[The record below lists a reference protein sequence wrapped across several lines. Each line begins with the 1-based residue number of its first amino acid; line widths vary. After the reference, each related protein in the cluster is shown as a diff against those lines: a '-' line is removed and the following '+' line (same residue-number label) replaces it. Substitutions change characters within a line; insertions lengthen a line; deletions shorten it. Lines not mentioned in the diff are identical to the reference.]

1 MRRVS
6 LAARRARQFLRRP
19 PRPRWFRPALYA
31 GGGGLGLLLGAGLG
45 LWATTSGLFAA
56 AEGALVS
63 RLLAVSADA
72 GFAVR
77 QVYVDG
83 RVRTGLEELRARLG
97 VQIGDPILGVD
108 TDAARARLEQLTW
121 VDQAS
126 IGRMLP
132 GSLYV
137 RLVERQPLALWQQG
151 RQFAVIDR
159 TGAVIERGLD
169 EASLPEAYRH
179 LRVLVGEDAPGH
191 AEALFAL
198 LSTEPAL
205 SERVVAATWVGD
217 RRWNLHLDDQ
227 VDVMLPEQDPQT
239 AWRLLATKA
248 RDEGLLE
255 RAIKVVD
262 LRLLPERIRLQLDP
276 RVPANRGA

>member
-132 GSLYV
+132 GSLYI

-169 EASLPEAYRH
+169 EANLPEAYRR

-276 RVPANRGA
+276 RVPANRGT